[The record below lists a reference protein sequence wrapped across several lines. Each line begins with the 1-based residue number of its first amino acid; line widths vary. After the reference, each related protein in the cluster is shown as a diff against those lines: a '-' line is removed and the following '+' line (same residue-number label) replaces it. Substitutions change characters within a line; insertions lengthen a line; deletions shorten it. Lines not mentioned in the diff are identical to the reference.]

1 MRYVKW
7 QKKKLLFWFS
17 CSAALH
23 QVCRGIANPILF
35 RHPDLNSTEVTSATQ
50 QSFVGFPFDLGHVEA
65 PGPHTQ
71 LKTWG
76 RSTTTQCQA
85 HSLFPFLWKEMTGIW
100 LSPLL
105 IPEVGEINPRV
116 KAWHLPQL
124 CFLTWC
130 LWVLAASSEKTR
142 RNSLLFFF
150 FLLLFLFHTFIFVL
164 SIKTPWSWNTLQKH
178 PLMPRKRSTF
188 YLSQQLAYLVDC
200 QGDRAHG
207 LQLLEAALHHPALP
221 PMGLPRAVLNPS
233 EVRPQLPGVP
243 QPLVKQIP
251 SCWLLADWVFNKLHR
266 PITGALSYFFLRKH
280 SDMIFSPSVG
290 NVNIYEMGANC
301 LNFL

>member
-164 SIKTPWSWNTLQKH
+164 SIKTPWRWNTLQKH

-207 LQLLEAALHHPALP
+207 LQLLEAPLHHPALP
-221 PMGLPRAVLNPS
+221 PSAWGCQGLCWTHLKWGLSSQECPS
-233 EVRPQLPGVP
+233 LWSSRSHPVGSW
-243 QPLVKQIP
+243 QIGYSTSFTDP
-251 SCWLLADWVFNKLHR
+251 SQGPF
-266 PITGALSYFFLRKH
+266 PISF
-280 SDMIFSPSVG
+280 
-290 NVNIYEMGANC
+290 
-301 LNFL
+301 